1 MSKIL
6 RETVAERTMAA
17 LRRQILDREL
27 SPGSSVT
34 EDAVAR
40 EMGVSRTTSRQA
52 LNTLMVEG
60 LLTRNP
66 STRIL
71 QVTTLNRDDIVEIY
85 RARRF
90 LENAGVDASAQ
101 AEPDELALLAVA
113 VNDMERAVE
122 VGDLSAFVQADY
134 RCHAQTVAFLRSVYL
149 SDTHALLMSKLRLT
163 ITQVEGT
170 DERDSA
176 AVLLR
181 HQQYRDFILSR
192 ATQKAKANLAQR
204 LDEAEKLVLA
214 NTHEKH

>member
-34 EDAVAR
+34 EDAMAR
-40 EMGVSRTTSRQA
+40 EMGVSRTTIRQA
-52 LNTLMVEG
+52 FNTLMVEG
-60 LLTRNP
+60 LLTRHP

-71 QVTTLNRDDIVEIY
+71 QVTTLNRDDITEIY

-90 LENAGVDASAQ
+90 LENAGIDASVQ
-101 AEPDELALLAVA
+101 AEPEEFALLAEA

-176 AVLLR
+176 ASLLQ
-181 HQQYRDFILSR
+181 HQQYRDFVLSHD
-192 ATQKAKANLAQR
+192 TQKARANLVQR
-204 LDEAEKLVLA
+204 LAEAEKLVLA
-214 NTHEKH
+214 NIYEKR